1 MVRLMVSKGPGAV
14 LRAGGI
20 ALFTIFIV
28 RGLMRLLF
36 GTKIVKTEI
45 LAQNG
50 TLLDSAERNLV
61 FKKNL
66 E

>member
-1 MVRLMVSKGPGAV
+1 MVRLMVSKGSGAV

-50 TLLDSAERNLV
+50 TLLASAERNFV
-61 FKKNL
+61 FPKNL
-66 E
+66 

>member
-50 TLLDSAERNLV
+50 TLLA
-61 FKKNL
+61 
-66 E
+66 